1 MELVPGIKLA
11 VQTVLAEKYNY
22 QVDIDDILV
31 NETKPEFSV
40 DYTVV
45 LFSYS
50 KILKTSPDKLGQEL
64 GEALLTSNSNWIASY
79 NVIKGFLNLV
89 LADYILKDFL
99 YSQYSVP
106 TYGKQ
111 P

>member
-31 NETKPEFSV
+31 NETKPEFSG

-45 LFSYS
+45 LFSFS
-50 KILKTSPDKLGQEL
+50 KILKTSPDKLGHEL
-64 GEALLTSNSNWIASY
+64 GEALLTAKSR
-79 NVIKGFLNLV
+79 LV
-89 LADYILKDFL
+89 CKL
-99 YSQYSVP
+99 
-106 TYGKQ
+106 
-111 P
+111 